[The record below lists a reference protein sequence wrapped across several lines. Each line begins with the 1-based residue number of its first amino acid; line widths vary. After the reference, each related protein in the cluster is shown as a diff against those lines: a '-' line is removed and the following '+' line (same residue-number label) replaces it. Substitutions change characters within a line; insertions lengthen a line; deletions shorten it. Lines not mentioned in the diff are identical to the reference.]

1 MGRGVS
7 ISIISTT
14 MVPTPA
20 RRRAIPPTQTDRGS
34 AARHPNH
41 RRSWSCR
48 SGPVAS
54 RADAARGPRETGQR
68 VSLANETLS
77 PRCYNRTLASRPVPH
92 AAKQERFNA
101 DAGRCTQNTRMG
113 LSPGWSFRA
122 PIAAPLPAPVG
133 LSRGGKSPCTRT
145 GRPVGQ
151 QSSSPDASL
160 RQAGQRRS
168 GRQGKQDNG
177 TTDAHRCTPMGRSPA
192 CSFGAKPSRPRLV
205 SKAVALVRPHPC
217 ASVCICGSIFLLP
230 CRVSHFPACLAAC
243 RTPPQAL
250 SDRAARQDP
259 MHLRDCTTGA
269 ARRLTQRAT
278 RRW

>member
-41 RRSWSCR
+41 RRSWSCH

-92 AAKQERFNA
+92 AAKQARFNA
-101 DAGRCTQNTRMG
+101 DADRCTQNTRMG
-113 LSPGWSFRA
+113 LSPAWPFTAAAAASLPGEPRWCGSPC
-122 PIAAPLPAPVG
+122 PICVFCVDLPASALNPC
-133 LSRGGKSPCTRT
+133 LLASP
-145 GRPVGQ
+145 
-151 QSSSPDASL
+151 
-160 RQAGQRRS
+160 
-168 GRQGKQDNG
+168 
-177 TTDAHRCTPMGRSPA
+177 
-192 CSFGAKPSRPRLV
+192 
-205 SKAVALVRPHPC
+205 
-217 ASVCICGSIFLLP
+217 
-230 CRVSHFPACLAAC
+230 
-243 RTPPQAL
+243 
-250 SDRAARQDP
+250 RAARRCDEP
-259 MHLRDCTTGA
+259 RPPLEAEPAAKAPCTCTNCPTSVDH
-269 ARRLTQRAT
+269 RLTQSTTT
-278 RRW
+278 RWRDSPGLPSVCYL